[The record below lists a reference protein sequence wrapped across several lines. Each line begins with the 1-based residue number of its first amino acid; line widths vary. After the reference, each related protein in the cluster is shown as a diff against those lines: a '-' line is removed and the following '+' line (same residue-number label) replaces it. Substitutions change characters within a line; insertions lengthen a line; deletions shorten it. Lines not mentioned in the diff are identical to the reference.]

1 MKAIIIN
8 QYGSADELVEQ
19 EVPLPEI
26 KDDQVLVELKA
37 TSINPI
43 DWKMREGYLKEM
55 LPYKFPIILGWDAA
69 GIVKKIGKKVTA
81 FQPGDKV
88 FARPKTNPNGTY
100 AEYVAVEEDLVCSLP
115 ENSTFDEAAAI
126 PLAGQTA
133 WVALVEISHLKKGDR
148 VLIHGGSG
156 GVGHLAI
163 QIAKHFGAYVATT
176 ASGKNEEFVKS
187 LGADEFINYKEQ
199 DFETLLSDYDIVLD
213 TQGGETQEKS
223 FSVLKK
229 GGTLVSIAAPPD
241 EVKAAEKGIK
251 IGYFF
256 LEPDGERLKK
266 LAELMESGKLKA
278 TIGKSF
284 SFTEEGMRDAHKAS
298 KEHGVIG
305 KIVVQM
311 DR

>member
-1 MKAIIIN
+1 MKAIVIN

-26 KDDQVLVELKA
+26 KDNQVLVELKA
-37 TSINPI
+37 TSINPV

-55 LPYKFPIILGWDAA
+55 LPYEFPIILGWDAA
-69 GIVKKIGKKVTA
+69 GIVKEIGKKVTA

-88 FARPKTNPNGTY
+88 FTRPKTNPTGTY

-115 ENSTFDEAAAI
+115 KNCSFNEAAAV
-126 PLAGQTA
+126 PLTGQTA
-133 WVALVEISHLKKGDR
+133 WVALVEISRIKKGDR

-163 QIAKHFGAYVATT
+163 QIAKHLGAYVATT

-223 FSVLKK
+223 FSVLKR

-241 EVKAAEKGIK
+241 KEKAAEKGIK
-251 IGYFF
+251 TGYFF
-256 LEPDGERLKK
+256 LEPDGERLQK
-266 LAELMESGKLKA
+266 LAELMENGKLKV
-278 TIGKSF
+278 TIGKTVP
-284 SFTEEGMRDAHKAS
+284 FTEESMREAHRVS
-298 KEHGVIG
+298 EEHGTIG
-305 KIVVQM
+305 KIVVQIGK
-311 DR
+311 

>member
-1 MKAIIIN
+1 MKAIVIN

-19 EVPLPEI
+19 DVPLPEI
-26 KDDQVLVELKA
+26 KDNQVLVELKA
-37 TSINPI
+37 TSINPV

-55 LPYKFPIILGWDAA
+55 LPYEFPIILGWDAA
-69 GIVKKIGKKVTA
+69 GIVKEIGKKVTA

-88 FARPKTNPNGTY
+88 FTRPKTNPTGTY

-115 ENSTFDEAAAI
+115 KNSSFNEAAAV
-126 PLAGQTA
+126 PLTGQTA
-133 WVALVEISHLKKGDR
+133 WVALVEISHIKKGDR

-223 FSVLKK
+223 FSVLKR

-241 EVKAAEKGIK
+241 KEKAAEKGIK
-251 IGYFF
+251 TGYFF
-256 LEPDGERLKK
+256 LEPDGERLQK
-266 LAELMESGKLKA
+266 LAELMENGKLKV
-278 TIGKSF
+278 TIGKTVP
-284 SFTEEGMRDAHKAS
+284 FTEESMREAHRVS
-298 KEHGVIG
+298 EEHGTIG
-305 KIVVQM
+305 KIVVQIGK
-311 DR
+311 

>member
-1 MKAIIIN
+1 MKAIVIN

-19 EVPLPEI
+19 DVPLPEI
-26 KDDQVLVELKA
+26 KDNQVLVELKA
-37 TSINPI
+37 TSINPV

-55 LPYKFPIILGWDAA
+55 LPYEFPIILGWDAA
-69 GIVKKIGKKVTA
+69 GIVKEIGKKVTA

-88 FARPKTNPNGTY
+88 FTRPKTNPTGTY

-115 ENSTFDEAAAI
+115 KNSSFNEAAAV
-126 PLAGQTA
+126 PLTGQTA
-133 WVALVEISHLKKGDR
+133 WVALVEISHIKKGDR

-223 FSVLKK
+223 FSVLKR

-241 EVKAAEKGIK
+241 KEKATEKGIK
-251 IGYFF
+251 TGYFF
-256 LEPDGERLKK
+256 LEPDGERLQK
-266 LAELMESGKLKA
+266 LAELMENGKLKV
-278 TIGKSF
+278 TIGKTVP
-284 SFTEEGMRDAHKAS
+284 FTEESMREAHRVS
-298 KEHGVIG
+298 EEHGTIG
-305 KIVVQM
+305 KIVVQIGK
-311 DR
+311 

>member
-1 MKAIIIN
+1 MKAIVIN

-26 KDDQVLVELKA
+26 NDDQVLMELKA
-37 TSINPI
+37 TSINPV

-69 GIVKKIGKKVTA
+69 GIVKKVGNQVTA

-88 FARPKTNPNGTY
+88 FARPKTNPTGTY

-115 ENSTFDEAAAI
+115 ENSSFDEAAAI
-126 PLAGQTA
+126 PLTGQTA
-133 WVALVEISHLKKGDR
+133 WVALVEIAHIKKGDR

-163 QIAKHFGAYVATT
+163 QIAKHFGAYVAAT
-176 ASGKNEEFVKS
+176 ASGKNEAFVQS
-187 LGADEFINYKEQ
+187 MGADEFINYKEQ

-223 FSVLKK
+223 FSVLKR

-241 EVKAAEKGIK
+241 EEKAAEKGIK
-251 IGYFF
+251 TGYFF
-256 LEPDGERLKK
+256 LEPDGERLQE
-266 LAELMESGKLKA
+266 LAELMKNDELKV
-278 TIGKSF
+278 TIGKTVP
-284 SFTEEGMRDAHKAS
+284 FTEEGLREAHRVS
-298 KEHGVIG
+298 EEHGVVG
-305 KIVVQM
+305 KIVVQIGK
-311 DR
+311 